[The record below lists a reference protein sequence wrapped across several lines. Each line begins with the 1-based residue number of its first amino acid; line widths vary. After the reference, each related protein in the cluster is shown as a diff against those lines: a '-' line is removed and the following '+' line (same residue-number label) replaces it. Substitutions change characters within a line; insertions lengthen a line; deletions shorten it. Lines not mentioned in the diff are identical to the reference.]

1 MPIKADT
8 KKIGGMRAFP
18 HPNKGIFGAKKRVGI
33 PTSDGMMLGK
43 RTLRPFTKPAVMP
56 KAPDL
61 GRGLERAGAAVE
73 KAKGLAPKILADVQ
87 KKISTRL

>member
-1 MPIKADT
+1 MPFVDG
-8 KKIGGMRAFP
+8 KKFP
-18 HPNKGIFGAKKRVGI
+18 YTGAGIAAAKKRVGI
-33 PTSDGMMLGK
+33 PTSDGVMLGK
-43 RTLRPFTKPAVMP
+43 RTLPPMRPTRPTRPVMP

-61 GRGLERAGAAVE
+61 GRGLDRATAAVE